1 MYNKNL
7 GVNFFRTWEFRG
19 KFKRDPKTWSFKE
32 LHDLYLRAKERADK
46 RRKDFSEFIDKII
59 NEVEPSDSMNPGER
73 GSMQVYFDRDGITCK
88 YSIRKDE
95 HFGWAYSTDKVTF
108 SKEKVLAREEK
119 INFIL
124 SKQKQFE
131 LGEELRRLEK
141 MKSVF
146 DRHVFAIIEQALNE
160 KLCEKFKKVKN
171 NLIPKVIKVD
181 LGDNIYYTA
190 LTKDSRNSGYDWK
203 SFEILG
209 KEQKEIYKL

>member
-7 GVNFFRTWEFRG
+7 GVNFFRTWEFRD

-46 RRKDFSEFIDKII
+46 RRKDFSEFIDRIMADIDPKE
-59 NEVEPSDSMNPGER
+59 NGYY
-73 GSMQVYFDRDGITCK
+73 QVYFDREGTTSM
-88 YSIRKDE
+88 YSIRKDD
-95 HFGWAYSTDKVTF
+95 HFSWAYSTDRVTF
-108 SKEKVLAREEK
+108 SKDIVKAREEK
-119 INFIL
+119 IDFIL
-124 SKQKQFE
+124 SNNRQFE

-141 MKSVF
+141 MKSSF
-146 DRHVFAIIEQALNE
+146 DRHVFYIIEQAVNE

-171 NLIPKVIKVD
+171 QLVPKVIKAD
-181 LGDNIYYTA
+181 LGGIVYYVA
-190 LTKDSRNSGYDWK
+190 LTKESRSSGYDWK